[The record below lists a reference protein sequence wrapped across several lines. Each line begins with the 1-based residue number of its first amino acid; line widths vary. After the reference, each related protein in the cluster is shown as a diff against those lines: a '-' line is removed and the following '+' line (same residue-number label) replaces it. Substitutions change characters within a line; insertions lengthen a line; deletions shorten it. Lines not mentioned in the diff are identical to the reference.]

1 MSGLTKTASAVAYIS
16 LTLARNSLLLSQLV
30 LRPSR
35 LLSSLPFRQS
45 PRVVSAQSPPA
56 VVPALIPFSKVPENI
71 KQVTEAHIQDF
82 ADAQTAQM
90 ENNTMYDE
98 DNMM

>member
-1 MSGLTKTASAVAYIS
+1 
-16 LTLARNSLLLSQLV
+16 
-30 LRPSR
+30 
-35 LLSSLPFRQS
+35 
-45 PRVVSAQSPPA
+45 
-56 VVPALIPFSKVPENI
+56 VPALIPFSKVPENI